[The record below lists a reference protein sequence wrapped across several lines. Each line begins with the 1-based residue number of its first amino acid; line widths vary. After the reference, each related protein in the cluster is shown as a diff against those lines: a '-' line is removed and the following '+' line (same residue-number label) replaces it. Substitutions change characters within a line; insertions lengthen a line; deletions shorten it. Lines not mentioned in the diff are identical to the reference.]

1 MIDLPTEIFVPAATA
16 SAELGCGRRTLGR
29 RMADAPAGFPRA
41 IRINGRIYFLRSDL
55 EAYKAAL
62 VRKALGAATP
72 PLCASD

>member
-1 MIDLPTEIFVPAATA
+1 MINLPNEIFVPAATA

-55 EAYKAAL
+55 ERFKAELIRNA
-62 VRKALGAATP
+62 R
-72 PLCASD
+72 